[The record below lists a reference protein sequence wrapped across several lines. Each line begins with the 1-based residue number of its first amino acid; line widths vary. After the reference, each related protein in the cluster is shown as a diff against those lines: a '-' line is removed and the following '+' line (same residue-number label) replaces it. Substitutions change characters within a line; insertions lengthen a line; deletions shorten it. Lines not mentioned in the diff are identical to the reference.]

1 MRTLLTAIIWVFG
14 FLIAMGSILALAVAS
29 FLYYIV
35 PMVFVIPGR
44 VIGWTEQGAEPCL
57 KKR

>member
-14 FLIAMGSILALAVAS
+14 FLIAMGSIIALALAS

-35 PMVFVIPGR
+35 PTVFVIPGR
-44 VIGWTEQGAEPCL
+44 VIGWTEKDVEPCL